1 MLRTFALLAGLIPR
15 VAVVLHSCSPVLV
28 LPMVVALQS
37 TLALAGPSLA
47 DVSAWQAV
55 RRRMLLFLVQCV
67 SPLHARVHAD
77 PVEPCQSAQA
87 HRWPARLGKRLSA
100 QAHRRWAVLAQ
111 SRCVLARVEAAREE
125 R

>member
-1 MLRTFALLAGLIPR
+1 MESLLSQD
-15 VAVVLHSCSPVLV
+15 VKVN
-28 LPMVVALQS
+28 
-37 TLALAGPSLA
+37 ALAEFSLCAVATANPCLEEALAFPAGRSLA
-47 DVSAWQAV
+47 IPHL
-55 RRRMLLFLVQCV
+55 RLVQCV